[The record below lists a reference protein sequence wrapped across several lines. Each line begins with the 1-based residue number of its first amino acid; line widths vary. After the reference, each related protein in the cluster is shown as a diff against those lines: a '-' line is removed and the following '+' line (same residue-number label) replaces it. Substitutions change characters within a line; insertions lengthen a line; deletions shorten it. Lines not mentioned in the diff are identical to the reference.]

1 MLEDAPDLEVIIVPI
16 GGGSGGAGACIV
28 AQAVNPAIQ
37 VIGVQAAAAPAAYE
51 SWRTRTIAQAANQT
65 FAEGLATGLGFAM
78 TQQILWE
85 GLHNFIVLE
94 EQEILQAMVW
104 MIEYAHT
111 LAEGAGASALA
122 GAYRL
127 REQLQGKKV
136 GLICSGGNTS
146 LAHLER
152 ALSESHSNKQN

>member
-1 MLEDAPDLEVIIVPI
+1 
-16 GGGSGGAGACIV
+16 
-28 AQAVNPAIQ
+28 
-37 VIGVQAAAAPAAYE
+37 YE
-51 SWRTRTIAQAANQT
+51 SWRTRQVAAAPNQT
-65 FAEGLATGLGFAM
+65 FAEGLATGIGFAM
-78 TQQILWE
+78 PQEILWE
-85 GLHNFIVLE
+85 GLHDFILLE

-111 LAEGAGASALA
+111 LAEGAGASPLA
-122 GAYRL
+122 AAYRL

-152 ALSESHSNKQN
+152 ALAEARTGTHS